1 MVFVSEFNL
10 DNDLLKKYFIFW
22 TKYLK
27 DPKASFMMAQ
37 KYLIDLYWRE
47 NFYRLKTYQLNG
59 TSRSNQNDKLKLRA
73 HQ

>member
-27 DPKASFMMAQ
+27 DPKASFMM
-37 KYLIDLYWRE
+37 
-47 NFYRLKTYQLNG
+47 
-59 TSRSNQNDKLKLRA
+59 DKNT
-73 HQ
+73 